1 MRTQELAT
9 QEAPNKWWAARDARM
24 RNYANSTR
32 YTEQQKIAAERMKL
46 ALELVYSAKAVY
58 IAYGKTG
65 ISLKV
70 DGARVRDRRELALM
84 EEGELLKAALNVLLS
99 VILCLGATWIGIVT
113 GRQL

>member
-84 EEGELLKAALNVLLS
+84 EEGWSIAGFVKKIS
-99 VILCLGATWIGIVT
+99 PQGVIY
-113 GRQL
+113 RFSQRS